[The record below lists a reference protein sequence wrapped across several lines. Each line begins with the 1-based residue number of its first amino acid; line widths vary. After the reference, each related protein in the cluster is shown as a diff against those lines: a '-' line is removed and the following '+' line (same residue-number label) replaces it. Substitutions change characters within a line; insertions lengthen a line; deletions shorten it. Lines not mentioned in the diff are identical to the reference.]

1 LGGLYP
7 LCEDCLSFAVVAA
20 EFWSLQ
26 KKCGSQRTNRVRQT
40 LGKGWRLLAGGAA
53 VPTGGGG
60 RRPQPRRCRHP
71 LTTPATPSRIA
82 PVVREENKRSQPPMK
97 EMRSVGDQI
106 RGASPQPSV
115 VLIKVAGASS
125 WGGRAPCGAP
135 PSPAPAPLVRVHPSR
150 PSSPKQAQARDAAG
164 GAWQVQPATVSAPHT
179 ARVAPPRAVA
189 HLRGWRVAWSHPSV
203 GHTHNARQSLV
214 GSALARVPLS
224 EKYTCW
230 K

>member
-1 LGGLYP
+1 

-150 PSSPKQAQARDAAG
+150 PSSPKQAQARDAACWRNRPVG
-164 GAWQVQPATVSAPHT
+164 HACSLP
-179 ARVAPPRAVA
+179 RVAPFWVSSRVGSSVNFLFAPGASPRA
-189 HLRGWRVAWSHPSV
+189 
-203 GHTHNARQSLV
+203 
-214 GSALARVPLS
+214 
-224 EKYTCW
+224 
-230 K
+230 